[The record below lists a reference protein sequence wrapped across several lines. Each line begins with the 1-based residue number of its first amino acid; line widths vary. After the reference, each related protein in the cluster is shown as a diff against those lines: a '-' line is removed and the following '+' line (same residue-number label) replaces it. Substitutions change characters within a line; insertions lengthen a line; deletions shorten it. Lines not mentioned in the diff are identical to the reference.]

1 MRGTACDRPTELFQ
15 IVDDQMEVAL
25 VFVDVHQG
33 IFGIFVHRTEILT
46 QQEAAVVKVLH
57 YTHHSKKKKKKKR
70 KRKEKE
76 KKPSAF
82 LLTSSKTF
90 NWEDYTDWT
99 VPPVGLMRVVCRQIV
114 LLLLSVP
121 TLPGCSLLSPTP
133 NIVLCRR
140 HADTQ
145 TQDTTVSPVAYF
157 SQ

>member
-46 QQEAAVVKVLH
+46 HAARSGRGQSFTLH
-57 YTHHSKKKKKKKR
+57 TSFQKKKGNERKKK
-70 KRKEKE
+70 

-90 NWEDYTDWT
+90 DWEDYTDWT
-99 VPPVGLMRVVCRQIV
+99 VPPVGLMRVVCRQVV